1 MRKCRQCKERQE
13 YNMDRK
19 LRVGIVGTGGI
30 SQYHMMGYQALP
42 DTVEVVACCDIDG
55 EKAKKYAEKYGIPA
69 VYTDCREMY
78 QKENLDAISVTTWNS
93 AHCDPTIEAL
103 EAGINVL
110 CEKPMALNA
119 AQAQK
124 MLDTAKRTGKLL
136 EVGFVRR
143 FGKDAEAIK
152 KCIDAGLLGDIYYAK
167 AVYLRRR
174 GCPGGWFGDKAF
186 SGGGPLIDLGV
197 HVMDLVR
204 YLSGSPMPIS
214 AFGSTFSGLPLG
226 DDLDPKAWFI
236 KDGGDHPF
244 NVEDFTSGVVKFDNG
259 LTLTVEA
266 SFNLNIEDD
275 YSYVELFGTKAGIR
289 LDPFKVYTKL
299 SPEDQK
305 LLPKKDPEF
314 EFEPTFC
321 AEIAHFVDCCRNG
334 TLCRAPAEDGVVLM
348 KMIDAIYK
356 SAETGKS
363 VDIH

>member
-1 MRKCRQCKERQE
+1 
-13 YNMDRK
+13 
-19 LRVGIVGTGGI
+19 
-30 SQYHMMGYQALP
+30 
-42 DTVEVVACCDIDG
+42 
-55 EKAKKYAEKYGIPA
+55 
-69 VYTDCREMY
+69 
-78 QKENLDAISVTTWNS
+78 
-93 AHCDPTIEAL
+93 
-103 EAGINVL
+103 
-110 CEKPMALNA
+110 
-119 AQAQK
+119 
-124 MLDTAKRTGKLL
+124 
-136 EVGFVRR
+136 
-143 FGKDAEAIK
+143 
-152 KCIDAGLLGDIYYAK
+152 
-167 AVYLRRR
+167 
-174 GCPGGWFGDKAF
+174 
-186 SGGGPLIDLGV
+186 
-197 HVMDLVR
+197 MDLVR

-334 TLCRAPAEDGVVLM
+334 TPCRAPAEDGVVLM

>member
-1 MRKCRQCKERQE
+1 
-13 YNMDRK
+13 MDRK

-152 KCIDAGLLGDIYYAK
+152 KCIDAGLLGDIY
-167 AVYLRRR
+167 
-174 GCPGGWFGDKAF
+174 
-186 SGGGPLIDLGV
+186 
-197 HVMDLVR
+197 
-204 YLSGSPMPIS
+204 
-214 AFGSTFSGLPLG
+214 
-226 DDLDPKAWFI
+226 
-236 KDGGDHPF
+236 
-244 NVEDFTSGVVKFDNG
+244 
-259 LTLTVEA
+259 
-266 SFNLNIEDD
+266 
-275 YSYVELFGTKAGIR
+275 
-289 LDPFKVYTKL
+289 
-299 SPEDQK
+299 
-305 LLPKKDPEF
+305 
-314 EFEPTFC
+314 
-321 AEIAHFVDCCRNG
+321 
-334 TLCRAPAEDGVVLM
+334 
-348 KMIDAIYK
+348 
-356 SAETGKS
+356 
-363 VDIH
+363 